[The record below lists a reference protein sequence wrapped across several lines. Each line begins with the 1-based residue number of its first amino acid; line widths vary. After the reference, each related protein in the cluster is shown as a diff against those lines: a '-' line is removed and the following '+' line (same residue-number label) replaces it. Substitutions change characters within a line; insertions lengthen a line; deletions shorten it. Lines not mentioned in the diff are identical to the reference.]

1 MFCERGV
8 WTAGDNTGWLMKSL
22 VKRRML
28 IQAQHGAYLAA
39 AVTDSLYGFPYIH
52 FFDRT
57 PNAGNVDD
65 GRLAAAH
72 PRARAP
78 LGCLLQQGQ
87 ERLWGVEGEACTE
100 EARWKA
106 RFLP

>member
-1 MFCERGV
+1 MSILPQVEVLNGS
-8 WTAGDNTGWLMKSL
+8 GS
-22 VKRRML
+22 
-28 IQAQHGAYLAA
+28 
-39 AVTDSLYGFPYIH
+39 
-52 FFDRT
+52 
-57 PNAGNVDD
+57 AGNVDD
-65 GRLAAAH
+65 GCLAAAH
-72 PRARAP
+72 PRARAL